1 MVSRPHQ
8 ITQEEEQEVENEAG
22 KKLSR
27 VERRKLS
34 KTEKEEKIVDNKGYH
49 VILVIQSKLGVILW
63 GYLNKLLVY

>member
-27 VERRKLS
+27 VERRKLARQ
-34 KTEKEEKIVDNKGYH
+34 KRKKK
-49 VILVIQSKLGVILW
+49 
-63 GYLNKLLVY
+63 